1 MRWAEIIG
9 ESDDVLA
16 NARTFIL
23 DMLAPLKAQGADSI
37 TVDQILDQL
46 RHNPDFVGTAIDTRF
61 VMDALKNVEDLT
73 IEPDMQGGG
82 KMTVKIGN
90 GDKSRQV
97 DAETAEKEK
106 DDVHKAAQR
115 SLDAKLKD

>member
-9 ESDDVLA
+9 ETDDVLA
-16 NARTFIL
+16 DARAFIL

-37 TVDQILDQL
+37 TVEQILDQL
-46 RHNPDFVGTAIDTRF
+46 KHNPDFYGTALDSRF
-61 VMDALKNVEDLT
+61 VMDALKNVEDLV
-73 IEPDMQGGG
+73 IEPDAEAGGAL
-82 KMTVKIGN
+82 TVKINN

-97 DAETAEKEK
+97 DAEQAEKEK

-115 SLDAKLKD
+115 SLDAQ